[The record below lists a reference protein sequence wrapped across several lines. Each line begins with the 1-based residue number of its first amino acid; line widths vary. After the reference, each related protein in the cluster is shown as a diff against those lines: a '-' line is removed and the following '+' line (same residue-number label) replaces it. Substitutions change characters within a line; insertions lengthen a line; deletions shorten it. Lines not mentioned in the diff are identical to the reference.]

1 MEKIDDLNKVI
12 ETLEDAE
19 RALKIARE
27 LSYTLDYIKEQT
39 LSLANAINALPT
51 LTGNQPTEN

>member
-12 ETLEDAE
+12 ETLKDAE

-51 LTGNQPTEN
+51 LTGNQPTA